1 MDVASMICDLAEQKH
16 NQEIEDRKILFYVAC
31 NQPYGAT
38 YKFEILP
45 PDGLITFNSCS
56 FTPSRTSMRVIL
68 NQILKMYARTSDRSV
83 SQLFLSVCNK
93 YGEVLNTRLPE
104 RIRPCVRYTDLLRYD
119 ADMASDTLNGA
130 YEHIWRFVR
139 RFRFKD
145 NQKMRERETLE
156 EAKAT

>member
-16 NQEIEDRKILFYVAC
+16 NQEIEDRKISFYVAC
-31 NQPYGAT
+31 NHPYGAS
-38 YKFEILP
+38 YKFEIVP
-45 PDGLITFNSCS
+45 PDGLIIFNSCS

-68 NQILKMYARTSDRSV
+68 NQILKTYARTFDRNV
-83 SQLFLSVCNK
+83 NQLFLSVCNK
-93 YGEVLNTRLPE
+93 YGEVLSTRLPE
-104 RIRPCVRYTDLLRYD
+104 RIRPCVKYTDLLRYD
-119 ADMASDTLNGA
+119 ADMTSDTLNGA

-145 NQKMRERETLE
+145 DKKLPENEAV